1 MKKQIMEY
9 ETPALVEHQ
18 MFMEGLLCISGGT
31 NENYGGDPGDDET
44 IF

>member
-1 MKKQIMEY
+1 MKIKEYNSPAVLEY
-9 ETPALVEHQ
+9 EIFA
-18 MFMEGLLCISGGT
+18 EGVLCISGAV